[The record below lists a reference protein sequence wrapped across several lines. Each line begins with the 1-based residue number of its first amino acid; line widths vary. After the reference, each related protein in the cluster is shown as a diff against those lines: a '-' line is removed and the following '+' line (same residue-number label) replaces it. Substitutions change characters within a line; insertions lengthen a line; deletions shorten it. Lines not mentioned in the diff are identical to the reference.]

1 MLKYIFLPF
10 IHSLIHSVIAIVI
23 ISSITVLV
31 SQNVI
36 CFGYFM
42 SMSHGINKETPTVVS
57 PHLSPLPGFHQVYLL
72 FFRKYLMNLFCSDQI
87 IAKDN
92 AFLK

>member
-1 MLKYIFLPF
+1 
-10 IHSLIHSVIAIVI
+10 
-23 ISSITVLV
+23 
-31 SQNVI
+31 
-36 CFGYFM
+36 M
-42 SMSHGINKETPTVVS
+42 SMSHGINKETPTIVS
-57 PHLSPLPGFHQVYLL
+57 PHLSPLPDFHQVYLL